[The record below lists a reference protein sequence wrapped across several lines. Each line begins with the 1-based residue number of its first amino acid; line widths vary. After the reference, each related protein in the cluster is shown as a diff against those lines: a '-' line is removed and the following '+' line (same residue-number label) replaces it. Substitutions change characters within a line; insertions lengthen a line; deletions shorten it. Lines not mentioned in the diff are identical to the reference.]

1 MSLWHDI
8 KVRLGLEEEWDE
20 EYDSDEYHVETQE
33 PDDSGDDGYY
43 GRKVY
48 ESPHSDTPSV
58 RRLDREPDVDRAR
71 RADRGREHLREVSPS
86 DVSTM
91 SPQVQMHIVEP
102 KSYGEVQSI
111 ADKYKQGIPVIMN
124 MTVTSPD
131 VAKRILDF
139 ASGVTYGLDG
149 GLEKISDRVFM
160 LTPANVDVSA
170 GDFRHL
176 KDTGL
181 FTLE

>member
-1 MSLWHDI
+1 
-8 KVRLGLEEEWDE
+8 
-20 EYDSDEYHVETQE
+20 
-33 PDDSGDDGYY
+33 
-43 GRKVY
+43 
-48 ESPHSDTPSV
+48 
-58 RRLDREPDVDRAR
+58 
-71 RADRGREHLREVSPS
+71 
-86 DVSTM
+86 
-91 SPQVQMHIVEP
+91 MHIVEP

-124 MTVTSPD
+124 MTATPPD

-139 ASGVTYGLDG
+139 ASGVTYGLGG

-176 KDTGL
+176 KEKGL